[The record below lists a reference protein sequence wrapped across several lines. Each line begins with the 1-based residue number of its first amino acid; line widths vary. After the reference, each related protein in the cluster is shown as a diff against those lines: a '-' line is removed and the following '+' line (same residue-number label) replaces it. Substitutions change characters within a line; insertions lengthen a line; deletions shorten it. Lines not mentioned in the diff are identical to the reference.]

1 MNERLDAAY
10 RATSY
15 VVDGPDGAFA
25 LRVGETSPPLDDL
38 LRRHGARSWA
48 FVTACNPG
56 SIPLSADEN
65 RGRAEELTR
74 VVSEGGYPF
83 RTGRGIGE
91 GDWLPEES
99 LLVLE
104 IALEDA
110 AALGRRFGQNAILV
124 GEAGAP
130 ARLVWL

>member
-25 LRVGETSPPLDDL
+25 LRVGETSLQLDEL
-38 LRRHGARSWA
+38 LTRYGKRHWA

-56 SIPLSADEN
+56 SVPLSADEN

-74 VVSEGGYPF
+74 VVSEAGYPF
-83 RTGRGIGE
+83 RTGRGVGD

-99 LLVLE
+99 LLVLG
-104 IALEDA
+104 IAAEDA
-110 AALGRRFGQNAILV
+110 AALGRRFGQNAILL
-124 GEAGAP
+124 GEAGGP